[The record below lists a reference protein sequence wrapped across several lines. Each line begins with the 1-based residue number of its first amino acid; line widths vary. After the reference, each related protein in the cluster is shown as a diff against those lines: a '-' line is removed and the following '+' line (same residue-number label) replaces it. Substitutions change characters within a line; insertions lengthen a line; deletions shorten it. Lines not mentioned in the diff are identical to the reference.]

1 MRRRTFIAG
10 LGSAAASPVVARG
23 QQAGVA
29 TIGFMHS
36 LSPEAAARPTEAFQ
50 KGLAETGFVSGTNV
64 AIEYRWAHGNFDQLP
79 LFAAELVRMHV
90 AVIVA
95 VGSTVS
101 ALAAKAAT
109 SVIPIVFT
117 SADDP
122 IKVGL
127 VDHLNRPGG
136 NLTGVTAFATVTAAK
151 RLALLR
157 ELIPDASAVALFRN
171 PRGSFDSGEMK
182 ELQAAAESLK
192 LRLVTVE
199 AATEVELEPG
209 FSRAT
214 GYPVQGMITSTDP
227 FFFGVRDR
235 IVALAA
241 KYKIPA
247 IHDFREYPAA
257 GGLMSYG
264 TNILALYRQVGV
276 YTGKILRGAQ
286 PNGLPVLQPT
296 VFDLVINLKT
306 AKALDLTIPPSLL
319 ARADEVIE

>member
-1 MRRRTFIAG
+1 
-10 LGSAAASPVVARG
+10 
-23 QQAGVA
+23 
-29 TIGFMHS
+29 MHS

-171 PRGSFDSGEMK
+171 PRGSFDS
-182 ELQAAAESLK
+182 SLK

>member
-1 MRRRTFIAG
+1 MRRRAFIGG
-10 LGSAAASPVVARG
+10 LGSAAAWPLVAQA

-36 LSPEAAARPTEAFQ
+36 LSPEAAARPTEAFRQ
-50 KGLAETGFVSGTNV
+50 GLAETGYVSGTNV
-64 AIEYRWAHGNFDQLP
+64 AIEYRWARGNFDELP
-79 LFAAELVRMHV
+79 LFAAELVRMRV

-122 IKVGL
+122 LKVGL

-151 RLALLR
+151 RLELLR
-157 ELIPDASAVALFRN
+157 ELIPEATVVALLGN
-171 PRGSFDSGEMK
+171 PRGSFDSGEMN

-199 AATEVELEPG
+199 AATEVELEPA
-209 FSRAT
+209 FAKAS

-241 KYKIPA
+241 KYRIPA

-286 PNGLPVLQPT
+286 PNDLPVLQPT

-306 AKALDLTIPPSLL
+306 AKTLGLTMPPSLL